1 MKIEDKEKKM
11 SKSLKKII
19 DDRKR
24 SKNIQTEFKSLQDI
38 LKKDKKKTNKSK
50 KNGHIMKT
58 KKGNNGE
65 EKT

>member
-50 KNGHIMKT
+50 KNGHIVK
-58 KKGNNGE
+58 
-65 EKT
+65 